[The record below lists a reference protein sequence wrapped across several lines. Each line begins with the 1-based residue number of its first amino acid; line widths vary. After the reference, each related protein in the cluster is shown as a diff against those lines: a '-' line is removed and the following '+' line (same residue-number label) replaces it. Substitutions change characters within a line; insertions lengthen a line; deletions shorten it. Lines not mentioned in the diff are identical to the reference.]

1 MSPSNPST
9 KICQNRCARVELL
22 PPGRAGYYG
31 VLVRTSTSAQQRRPP
46 FVSTMIRPFH
56 SLHSTPP
63 SRERHPPSTSRLTT
77 NLMAATTPAHRHTT
91 NSRRR
96 APAMAPRRSS
106 RGAAKAKSV
115 DYSEMAYASPQC
127 PLHFISPRRTGAS
140 YIGDWNHIKMAGGT
154 AATPATPTPRTRR
167 WRRRSRR
174 SRGSRGNRR
183 RTTARAAAAARRPAL
198 GAAARAAR
206 PCRCRAGPARR
217 RRATSALLRWR
228 GVSASSSSAAG
239 LDTPCVDFVD
249 TGELRPKPK
258 PIRYPAPSI
267 KTTHTLVH

>member
-1 MSPSNPST
+1 
-9 KICQNRCARVELL
+9 
-22 PPGRAGYYG
+22 
-31 VLVRTSTSAQQRRPP
+31 
-46 FVSTMIRPFH
+46 
-56 SLHSTPP
+56 
-63 SRERHPPSTSRLTT
+63 
-77 NLMAATTPAHRHTT
+77 
-91 NSRRR
+91 
-96 APAMAPRRSS
+96 MAPRRSS

-228 GVSASSSSAAG
+228 GLKTAAQAESSCTTIMLHGPAAVSRRLAERLTTPTHRAIPTLPTLGVTAASSTRRAPGVGPERAHGCGESPRRHKRVCAAQASMQQEGKRAHFARSAAH
-239 LDTPCVDFVD
+239 
-249 TGELRPKPK
+249 R
-258 PIRYPAPSI
+258 A
-267 KTTHTLVH
+267 